1 VVCSFQGKP
10 MTVFHNLLPS
20 GKRGPSQA
28 QQITWAMVDRSAPSI
43 VPRHPPP
50 SKFPIFVRGDIV
62 RMDCWAAGETAVVVR
77 QDVSGHVI
85 LEGRKGP
92 HNAFQLRKVE

>member
-1 VVCSFQGKP
+1 
-10 MTVFHNLLPS
+10 MTILHNLLPS
-20 GKRGPSQA
+20 DRGGPSQA
-28 QQITWAMVDRSAPSI
+28 QQITWAMVDRSKPSI
-43 VPRHPPP
+43 TTRHPPP
-50 SKFPIFVRGDIV
+50 SRFPIFVKGDMV
-62 RMDCWAAGETAVVVR
+62 RMGCWAEGETAKVLR